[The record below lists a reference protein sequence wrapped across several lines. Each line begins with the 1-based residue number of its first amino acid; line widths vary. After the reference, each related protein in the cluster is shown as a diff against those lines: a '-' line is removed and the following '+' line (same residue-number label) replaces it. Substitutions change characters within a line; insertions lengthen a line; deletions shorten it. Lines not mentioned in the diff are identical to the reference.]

1 MKKIIDLSQYN
12 TVADWDAVKKN
23 CDGVIL
29 RCGYRGN
36 TEGKIKTDARFE
48 KSVNECA
55 KRKIPFGLYFMSQ
68 AITTAEGREEAE
80 YTLKCAEKYGA
91 SMPLFID
98 SEDGDGTEKM
108 VRADGLDKQTR
119 TAICK
124 AFCETV
130 KKAGRKAGV
139 YTSESWFNDNLNFL
153 TLQQYI
159 VWVAKYGA
167 NTGAPCTKVKLSK
180 CDMWQYTSKGSVP
193 GVKGRC
199 DVSELYSESNMDGWL
214 KKEKTEEEKEEEKKK
229 GDGYMFDAPVLGGGM
244 KGNAVLLWQKL
255 LAGCG
260 YDLGN
265 DGRAGNLSGE
275 FNEGTYIATLDY
287 KKHVGISI
295 GADGTDGTVTKE
307 TWATMLGI

>member
-1 MKKIIDLSQYN
+1 MKKIIDVSRHN
-12 TVADWDAVKKN
+12 VVTDWNAVKKN

-29 RCGYRGN
+29 RCAYRGY
-36 TEGKIKTDARFE
+36 TTGKIKTDKKFE
-48 KSVNECA
+48 KFVAECV
-55 KRKIPFGLYFMSQ
+55 KREIPFGLYFMSQ
-68 AITTAEGREEAE
+68 AITAAEGREEAE
-80 YTLKCAEKYGA
+80 YTLKCADKYGA
-91 SMPLFID
+91 SLPLFID
-98 SEDGDGTEKM
+98 SEDGDGTEKN

-119 TAICK
+119 TAVCS
-124 AFCETV
+124 AFCDTV
-130 KKAGRKAGV
+130 QSAGRKAGV
-139 YTSESWFNDNLNFL
+139 YANEWWLENKLNFAKM
-153 TLQQYI
+153 QQYL

-167 NTGAPCTKVKLSK
+167 NTGVPCAKVKMSK
-180 CDMWQYTSKGSVP
+180 YDMWQYTSKGSVP
-193 GVKGRC
+193 GIAGNC
-199 DVSELYSESNMDGWL
+199 DVSEMYADENMVGWL
-214 KKEKTEEEKEEEKKK
+214 NRKKEEQEEKKEV
-229 GDGYMFDAPVLGGGM
+229 GYMFETPVLGGGM

-307 TWATMLGI
+307 TWADMLGI

>member
-1 MKKIIDLSQYN
+1 MKKIIDLSKHN
-12 TVADWDAVKKN
+12 TVTDWDAVKKS

-29 RCGYRGN
+29 RCGYRGY
-36 TEGKIKTDARFE
+36 TEGKIKTDAKLEEFV
-48 KSVNECA
+48 KECA

-68 AITTAEGREEAE
+68 AITVAEGREEAE

-91 SMPLFID
+91 TMPLFID
-98 SEDGDGTEKM
+98 SEDGDGTEKK

-119 TAICK
+119 TAVCK
-124 AFCETV
+124 AFCETM

-139 YTSESWFNDNLNFL
+139 YASESWFNDNLNFL

-199 DVSELYSESNMDGWL
+199 DVSELYVESNMDGWL

-229 GDGYMFDAPVLGGGM
+229 GDGYMFDTPVLGGGM

-260 YDLGN
+260 YDL
-265 DGRAGNLSGE
+265 
-275 FNEGTYIATLDY
+275 
-287 KKHVGISI
+287 
-295 GADGTDGTVTKE
+295 
-307 TWATMLGI
+307 

>member
-1 MKKIIDLSQYN
+1 MKKIIDLSKHN
-12 TVADWDAVKKN
+12 TVTDWDAVKKS

-29 RCGYRGN
+29 RCGYRGY
-36 TEGKIKTDARFE
+36 TEGKIKTDAKLEEFV
-48 KSVNECA
+48 KECA

-68 AITTAEGREEAE
+68 AITVAEGREEAE

-91 SMPLFID
+91 TMPLFID
-98 SEDGDGTEKM
+98 SEDGDGTEKK

-119 TAICK
+119 TAVCK
-124 AFCETV
+124 AFCETM

-139 YTSESWFNDNLNFL
+139 YASESWFNDKLNFL
-153 TLQQYI
+153 TLQQYL
-159 VWVAKYGA
+159 VWVAKYGN

-193 GVKGRC
+193 GVKGKC
-199 DVSELYSESNMDGWL
+199 DVSELYAESNMDGWME
-214 KKEKTEEEKEEEKKK
+214 KEKPEEAKEEEKKK
-229 GDGYMFDAPVLGGGM
+229 GDGYMFDTPVLGGGM

-307 TWATMLGI
+307 TWAAMLGI